1 MLKQRII
8 TAIILAG
15 IFLAVLFYAPWQGFA
30 LFTGLIFTVA
40 AWEWA
45 NMAGITQNAGRL
57 AYAFATAGIG
67 IGVASHSAWFFEDG
81 YLKTLLLGAGLWWGL
96 ALLWVQ
102 GYPSS
107 VILWGSRPVRLLM
120 GWCVLLPAWFAC
132 LFLHHMNDGEIVVLI
147 VVLVVAAADIGAYFA
162 GRAFGKHKL
171 APNVSPG
178 KTWEGVAGGLL
189 ANLVLMFVLVYF
201 LKISQND
208 WLALALILLSAAIVS
223 VLGDLLESMVK
234 RHRGI
239 KDSSQLLPGH
249 GGVMDRIDGLVA
261 AAPVFLL
268 TLMLLGWHQ

>member
-1 MLKQRII
+1 MLKQRIA
-8 TAIILAG
+8 TALVLAA
-15 IFLAVLFYAPWQGFA
+15 IFLAVLFFAPWQGFA
-30 LFTGLIFTVA
+30 LFTGLVFGLA

-45 NMAGITQNAGRL
+45 NLSGYSSLFSRIVYTFITVIIAIVI
-57 AYAFATAGIG
+57 AT
-67 IGVASHSAWFFEDG
+67 HNAWFFEDI
-81 YLKTLLLGAGLWWGL
+81 YLKKILLGSGVWWAL

-107 VILWGSRPVRLLM
+107 VILWRSKWVRALM
-120 GWCVLLPAWFAC
+120 GWSVLLPAWFAC
-132 LFLHHMNDGEIVVLI
+132 LYLNHMENGDVAVLSVVLI
-147 VVLVVAAADIGAYFA
+147 VAAADIGAYFA

-178 KTWEGVAGGLL
+178 KTWEGVLGGLL
-189 ANLVLMFVLVYF
+189 ANTLLLFALMYLWDFPPQDWMLFAMLVFPASL
-201 LKISQND
+201 
-208 WLALALILLSAAIVS
+208 VS

-239 KDSSQLLPGH
+239 KDSGHILPGH

-268 TLMLLGWHQ
+268 SLMLLGMT